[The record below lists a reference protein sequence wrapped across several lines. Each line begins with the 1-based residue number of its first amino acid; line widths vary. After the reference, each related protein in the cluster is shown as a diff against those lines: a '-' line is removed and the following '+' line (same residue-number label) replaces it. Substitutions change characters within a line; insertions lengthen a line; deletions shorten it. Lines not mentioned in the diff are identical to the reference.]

1 LGAQGAWYTRRAR
14 QTLDAWQARAR
25 HARTGAAGRISCQVL
40 AHGLYTSPLPRPD
53 VDADAESDEDI
64 DEYIAAHLRAARE
77 EARRIP
83 AGTGERR
90 PVRVGGVTRHLARE
104 QIEHRLRRTCPHSL
118 NYMYHRLHEDM
129 VDVRDFEAACDHF
142 GLRGVLE
149 DITYGQ
155 MTEEMRARKERGAAP
170 STGML
175 PMFLDEIM
183 PREMADARVAIV
195 ERRLDEARAK
205 VRVAPAA

>member
-1 LGAQGAWYTRRAR
+1 
-14 QTLDAWQARAR
+14 
-25 HARTGAAGRISCQVL
+25 
-40 AHGLYTSPLPRPD
+40 
-53 VDADAESDEDI
+53 
-64 DEYIAAHLRAARE
+64 
-77 EARRIP
+77 
-83 AGTGERR
+83 
-90 PVRVGGVTRHLARE
+90 
-104 QIEHRLRRTCPHSL
+104 
-118 NYMYHRLHEDM
+118 
-129 VDVRDFEAACDHF
+129 
-142 GLRGVLE
+142 
-149 DITYGQ
+149 

>member
-1 LGAQGAWYTRRAR
+1 
-14 QTLDAWQARAR
+14 
-25 HARTGAAGRISCQVL
+25 
-40 AHGLYTSPLPRPD
+40 
-53 VDADAESDEDI
+53 VDADADI

-77 EARRIP
+77 EAKRIP
-83 AGTGERR
+83 TGTGERR
-90 PVRVGGVTRHLARE
+90 PVRVEGVTRHLARE
-104 QIEHRLRRTCPHSL
+104 QIEHRLRRTCPRGL

-149 DITYGQ
+149 DITYEQ